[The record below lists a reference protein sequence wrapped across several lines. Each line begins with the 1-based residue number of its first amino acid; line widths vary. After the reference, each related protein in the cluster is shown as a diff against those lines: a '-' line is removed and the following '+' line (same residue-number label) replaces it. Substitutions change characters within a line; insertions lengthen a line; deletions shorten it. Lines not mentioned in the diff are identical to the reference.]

1 MDVCRRRHRASGP
14 RPSLVWIY
22 LAILFCLAGGEPG
35 QASDPTTPGTATET
49 LSAERMMDDIRRLAS
64 PEFNGRQS
72 GTVDDLRSAAWVA
85 DRFRSLGLQ
94 PGAPNPL
101 HASLQQPW
109 MTVGPVNAPSIPPT
123 VALTLIS
130 GTTITPLQIG
140 QDYLPLL
147 DSPSA
152 DLTAPVTF
160 VGYGLAD
167 PARGYDDYEKL
178 DVTGQLVL
186 LLRGKPPW
194 YEGQLSY
201 ETKVRLARQHGAVGV
216 LMVNGPVMSA
226 YESRRGLGTAPLAF
240 YGRSTDGEAPRLPGA
255 WITVAAAEQILSQT
269 TGAPPVSLTVV
280 QEEIHQRV
288 HPRSRASRA
297 DVRMQWETRTA
308 PGMLHNVVGFLEG
321 SDPSQADEAVVVG
334 AHRDHFGRQAG
345 LLFAGADD
353 NASGTAVM
361 LEVARAFTA
370 GGVRPKRTIV
380 FVSFSGEEQG
390 LLGSRLYVAHP
401 SRPLAKTVAMINIDH
416 AGIGN
421 GRLTV
426 GVTGLDKAATEQAGQ
441 AAGLADKLDLF
452 GFFPGGD
459 HVPFKEAG
467 VPTVTVV
474 SGGAHPHFHQPTD
487 TVETLKPDIV
497 LAVARYVLALA
508 TQLAQ

>member
-1 MDVCRRRHRASGP
+1 MDISRRRQPWRSSRSILAWVSLVLILTLTGIEPGHGSDQVASG
-14 RPSLVWIY
+14 
-22 LAILFCLAGGEPG
+22 A
-35 QASDPTTPGTATET
+35 ATET
-49 LSAERMMDDIRRLAS
+49 LSLERMMDDIRHLAS
-64 PEFNGRQS
+64 PEFNGRQT
-72 GTVDDLRSAAWVA
+72 GTIDDLRSAAWVA

-94 PGAPNPL
+94 PGAYNPL
-101 HASLQQPW
+101 HAGLQQPW
-109 MTVGPVNAPSIPPT
+109 MMVGPVNAANIPPT
-123 VALTLIS
+123 VALALLS
-130 GTTITPLQIG
+130 GTTITPLQVG

-160 VGYGLAD
+160 VGYGLVD

-194 YEGQLSY
+194 YEGHLSY
-201 ETKVRLARQHGAVGV
+201 EAKVRLARQHGAVGV

-226 YESRRGLGTAPLAF
+226 YEARRGVGTAPLAF
-240 YGRSTDGEAPRLPGA
+240 YGRSTDGEVPRLPAA
-255 WITVAAAEQILSQT
+255 WITVAAAEQILTQASD
-269 TGAPPVSLTVV
+269 APPVSLTSL

-288 HPRSRASRA
+288 RPRSRTSQVE
-297 DVRMQWETRTA
+297 VRMQWASLTT
-308 PGMLHNVVGFLEG
+308 PGSLHNVIGLIAG
-321 SDPSQADEAVVVG
+321 SDPTLADEAVVVG

-353 NASGTAVM
+353 NASGTAVI
-361 LEVARAFTA
+361 LEVARAFAA

-380 FVSFSGEEQG
+380 FVSFSGEELG
-390 LLGSRLYVAHP
+390 LLGSRLYVSRP
-401 SRPLAKTVAMINIDH
+401 SRPLGKTVAMINIDH

-426 GVTGLDKAATEQAGQ
+426 GVTGLNKSAAEQAGQ

-459 HVPFKEAG
+459 HVPFKESG

-474 SGGAHPHFHQPTD
+474 SGGAHPHFHQPSD

-497 LAVARYVLALA
+497 LAVARYVCTLVA
-508 TQLAQ
+508 QLAQ